1 MAPNRP
7 VVPWTSDP
15 SLVDRA
21 AWTGNLRRASWVWAL
36 APLATCGLGNVPVFL
51 YAAIRQRRRS
61 WWYAFGGYAA
71 ATVSMFSL
79 TNAIEDSAQ
88 DNIQTILIMTNWV
101 VGAGHALA
109 TRQRVFQPPATLDL
123 GNDPVLAAAV
133 HAQGRRDLARN
144 ILAQDPRLAS
154 DLGIGRPDLGR
165 GYDDGGL
172 VDANTAPAAVL
183 ARLPALGPSLAS
195 QVVTVRDSAGGF
207 SSAEEMAILTDLP
220 PHVVDQVRDRLV
232 FSPR

>member
-1 MAPNRP
+1 M
-7 VVPWTSDP
+7 PWTSDP

-61 WWYAFGGYAA
+61 WWYAFGGYVA

-79 TNAIEDSAQ
+79 TNAIEDSAA
-88 DNIQTILIMTNWV
+88 DNVQTILIMTNWV

-144 ILAQDPRLAS
+144 ILAQNPGWPVISAS
-154 DLGIGRPDLGR
+154 AGPTS
-165 GYDDGGL
+165 DGGTT
-172 VDANTAPAAVL
+172 TAGWSTRTLHRP
-183 ARLPALGPSLAS
+183 RYWLGSRRS
-195 QVVTVRDSAGGF
+195 DRRS
-207 SSAEEMAILTDLP
+207 
-220 PHVVDQVRDRLV
+220 PHKW
-232 FSPR
+232 

>member
-1 MAPNRP
+1 MGAGATRDVRP
-7 VVPWTSDP
+7 
-15 SLVDRA
+15 
-21 AWTGNLRRASWVWAL
+21 
-36 APLATCGLGNVPVFL
+36 
-51 YAAIRQRRRS
+51 
-61 WWYAFGGYAA
+61 
-71 ATVSMFSL
+71 
-79 TNAIEDSAQ
+79 AIEDSAA
-88 DNIQTILIMTNWV
+88 DNVQTILIMTNWV

-133 HAQGRRDLARN
+133 HAQGRHDLARN

-183 ARLPALGPSLAS
+183 ARLPALGPSLAA